1 MASRTKTP
9 PSERRLAANRAN
21 AQRSTGPR
29 TREGRAKSSLN
40 AVKTGLTGR
49 TVLLPSDDVAAY
61 QAHIKRCVKAF
72 APVGMLEEQVVQTLA
87 DLQWRLNRIPSLETG
102 LLALARRRCA
112 PDLFQDE
119 PNPQMRA
126 VLLEAHL
133 YETAAKSLDHLQRQ
147 ENRLRRQYAQEIK
160 ELERLR
166 AERQRAEEQ
175 AAQEEE
181 EEECDCEDCQR
192 EREKQEKKEVSAL
205 VKRLNGF
212 EFSNLKTEPQM
223 N

>member
-1 MASRTKTP
+1 
-9 PSERRLAANRAN
+9 L
-21 AQRSTGPR
+21 G
-29 TREGRAKSSLN
+29 
-40 AVKTGLTGR
+40 
-49 TVLLPSDDVAAY
+49 
-61 QAHIKRCVKAF
+61 
-72 APVGMLEEQVVQTLA
+72 
-87 DLQWRLNRIPSLETG
+87 
-102 LLALARRRCA
+102 
-112 PDLFQDE
+112 
-119 PNPQMRA
+119 
-126 VLLEAHL
+126 
-133 YETAAKSLDHLQRQ
+133 
-147 ENRLRRQYAQEIK
+147 RQYAQEIK